1 MTAEDSG
8 TGFGAR
14 GEQPRRPVAPP
25 IRSRARRPL
34 GDEIRDAIA
43 EDFISSGA
51 VAAGE
56 RLPTEADLCEQY
68 GVSRVTVRAAL
79 RSLQEAGFITVRQ
92 GRGSTV
98 LPQSEILTSGIDR
111 LCSFET
117 FARNEARVVESA
129 DLDIQEIDAHGEVV
143 HRLDIPPR
151 TRTLV
156 VRRVKVYDG
165 TRIGLI
171 VDYVP
176 QGVLPFSTLVA
187 EFEGSVLDVL
197 LAHPEL
203 RVEYADCDVVPVALD
218 RALAHQLE
226 VKPGSPALYL
236 DELTCTHDGRI
247 VNWSQ
252 SWLLPDHLRFRIRRR
267 RQFA

>member
-1 MTAEDSG
+1 MTAEDFPTPLG
-8 TGFGAR
+8 GR
-14 GEQPRRPVAPP
+14 DDRPRRPVTPP
-25 IRSRARRPL
+25 ARSRARRPL
-34 GDEIRDAIA
+34 GDEIRDAIT

-51 VAAGE
+51 VPAGE
-56 RLPTEADLCEQY
+56 RLPTEAELCERY

-79 RSLQEAGFITVRQ
+79 RSLQEAGYITVRQ

-111 LCSFET
+111 LGSFET
-117 FARNEARVVESA
+117 FARSQARKVESA
-129 DLDIQEIDAHGEVV
+129 DLDIEEIAASGEVAK
-143 HRLDIPPR
+143 RLDIAPG
-151 TRTLV
+151 TNTLV

-165 TRIGLI
+165 TRIGWI

-176 QGVLPFSTLVA
+176 EGVLPFSAVVA
-187 EFEGSVLDVL
+187 EFQGSVLDVL
-197 LAHPEL
+197 LARPEL
-203 RVEYADCDVVPVALD
+203 KVEYADCDLVPVALD
-218 RALAHQLE
+218 RPLARRLD
-226 VKPGSPALYL
+226 VKPGSPALYM

-252 SWLLPDHLRFRIRRR
+252 AWLLPEYLRFRIRRR